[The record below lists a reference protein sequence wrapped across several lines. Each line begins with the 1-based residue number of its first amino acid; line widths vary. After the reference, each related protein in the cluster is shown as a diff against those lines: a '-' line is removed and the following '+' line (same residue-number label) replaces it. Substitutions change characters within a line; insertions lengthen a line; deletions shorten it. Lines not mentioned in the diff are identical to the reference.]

1 MILVTGATGNV
12 GSELVRQLTGSGE
25 KVREFSRSTAGD
37 LNDPVSVASQL
48 DDVRAV
54 FLLPGY
60 DNMPETLRR
69 IREAGVERVVLL
81 SSSSVPGGDL
91 SNAVARYMIESE
103 TAVRESGLP
112 WTFLRPAGFMSNTL
126 RWIPQLRNGDTVRD
140 AFPGV
145 RVANIDPYDIA
156 AVAALAL
163 TGSDHEGHA
172 YALSGPDSLLPGDRL
187 RILGE
192 SLGRELHFDGL
203 SDDEARAEMSAQMPQ
218 EYVDAF
224 FSFYAEGTLD
234 ESPVLPAVAELTGR
248 TPRSFRQWAETHAG
262 AFR

>member
-1 MILVTGATGNV
+1 MSAP
-12 GSELVRQLTGSGE
+12 SWSSKLTASGE

-37 LNDPVSVASQL
+37 LNDPLSVASQL
-48 DDVRAV
+48 DGVRAV

-60 DNMPETLRR
+60 DNMPETLGR

-103 TAVRESGLP
+103 VEVRESGLP
-112 WTFLRPAGFMSNTL
+112 WTFLRPVGFMSNTL
-126 RWIPQLRNGDTVRD
+126 RWRPQLRDGDTVRD
-140 AFPGV
+140 AFGKV

-163 TGSDHEGHA
+163 TSGDHEGQA
-172 YALSGPDSLLPGDRL
+172 YALSGPESLLPGDRI
-187 RILGE
+187 RVLGE
-192 SLGRELHFDGL
+192 VLGRELRFDGF

-224 FSFYAEGTLD
+224 FSFYADGTLD
-234 ESPVLPAVAELTGR
+234 ESPVLPTVRDLTGSEPR
-248 TPRSFRQWAETHAG
+248 TFRQWAVAHAD